1 MSVQTAPR
9 RKTLNQSWHHFN
21 REFFGGKLKKPR
33 TLRLV
38 AATKYEGKCV
48 YRDYW
53 RRDDSVQIFVARELS
68 EYKRQSALL
77 HEMVHQHQLQVLRV
91 EPDHGP
97 WFASFCRSIER
108 RTGFRLR
115 SSIEP

>member
-1 MSVQTAPR
+1 MVAQTAPR
-9 RKTLNQSWHHFN
+9 LQTLNQSWHYFN
-21 REFFGGKLKKPR
+21 RTLFGGKLKKPR

-48 YRDYW
+48 YRDCW
-53 RRDDSVQIFVARELS
+53 RRDDSVRIFVARNLS
-68 EYKRQSALL
+68 EHKRQSALL
-77 HEMVHQHQLQVLRV
+77 HEMVHQHQLQVLKT

-108 RTGFRLR
+108 RTGFCLR
-115 SSIEP
+115 SAIEP